1 MAERLENIRKF
12 QADVEQCMKCGFCG
26 YYCPIYR
33 EERDEK
39 GLARGKDQLIRFVL
53 EGQQDLSKGFYQAID
68 NCLLCKTCVQYC
80 PAKTRTDHA
89 VTAARGDYVAEKG
102 LPLAKHI
109 CSATCSPTAGCSAW
123 RCAWL
128 PGCSG
133 SCPEGKGNSGTCRS
147 SSRPFAREGDSGDRA
162 AVPEKDP
169 AGAHGRHGRA
179 EVPSRLLLG
188 LRTEYVFPEI
198 GKMIVDVLRNLDCEV
213 VFDRR
218 RLLRRRSTFPA
229 TSSPGGRWLRETSR
243 RWTTTTTSSRV
254 APRAAPGWPYP
265 TYLAETPEGKER
277 FERFA
282 AKVKD
287 FNEFVIDVV
296 AADLKRFAIKPRF
309 RGRTVTWH
317 DPCHLARHQDV
328 RASPG
333 KSADARGD
341 PFRRDAR
348 RRPVL
353 RAWRL
358 LQYHPLRGLP
368 EDRRSQGRRRRGLRR
383 RRRGDR
389 VPGLHDPA
397 SRRAARP
404 RSPSRSSTS
413 ESCSPFQALSEN
425 TTCHPERSEGSTLPP
440 STGQILRFAQNDG
453 VPVCPVNLG
462 AFLLHPAEG
471 RGNVP

>member
-102 LPLAKHI
+102 LPLAKRI
-109 CSATCSPTAGCSAW
+109 VFRYVLPN
-123 RCAWL
+123 RWL
-128 PGCSG
+128 FGVALRLASWLQRVLPRG
-133 SCPEGKGNSGTCRS
+133 EGKFRHLPQFLS
-147 SSRPFAREGDSGDRA
+147 AL
-162 AVPEKDP
+162 
-169 AGAHGRHGRA
+169 GAGRA
-179 EVPSRLLLG
+179 IPEIAPRF
-188 LRTEYVFPEI
+188 LRRILPERMAVTGAPKYRVGFFSGCATEYVFPEI

-218 RLLRRRSTFPA
+218 QGCCGAPVYLSGDFLTGRKMAARNVEALDDYDYVVTGCATCSSGLRA
-229 TSSPGGRWLRETSR
+229 
-243 RWTTTTTSSRV
+243 
-254 APRAAPGWPYP
+254 YP

-328 RASPG
+328 RAQPRKILQTLEGIRFVEMPDADRCCGLGGSFSITHYEVSRKIADHKVDAVVACG
-333 KSADARGD
+333 ADAVVTACPGCMIQL
-341 PFRRDAR
+341 RDALAR
-348 RRPVL
+348 RKVAVEVVHIGEL
-353 RAWRL
+353 FTVS
-358 LQYHPLRGLP
+358 GLV
-368 EDRRSQGRRRRGLRR
+368 GKHH
-383 RRRGDR
+383 
-389 VPGLHDPA
+389 V
-397 SRRAARP
+397 
-404 RSPSRSSTS
+404 SS
-413 ESCSPFQALSEN
+413 
-425 TTCHPERSEGSTLPP
+425 
-440 STGQILRFAQNDG
+440 
-453 VPVCPVNLG
+453 
-462 AFLLHPAEG
+462 
-471 RGNVP
+471 